1 MVASCPYYTMLLYT
15 LFFLTQPTLNI
26 WNTGMYRLD
35 IICYRGWYYK
45 LDSLNNKYEYR
56 DQTLLYKD
64 LYKKISIEFIHESI

>member
-1 MVASCPYYTMLLYT
+1 
-15 LFFLTQPTLNI
+15 
-26 WNTGMYRLD
+26 MYRLD

-45 LDSLNNKYEYR
+45 SDSLNNKYEYR